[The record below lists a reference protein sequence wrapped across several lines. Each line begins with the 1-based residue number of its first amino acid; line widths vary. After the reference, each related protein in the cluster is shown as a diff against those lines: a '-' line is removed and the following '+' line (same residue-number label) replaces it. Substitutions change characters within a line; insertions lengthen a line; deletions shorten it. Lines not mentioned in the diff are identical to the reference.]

1 VQALLVPGAG
11 DPLRHVAGMTLLRRN
26 ILTVSHAGASIV
38 VFVTDDPA
46 LRQAAAA
53 AHPELRVVPVTEA
66 AAALDPAAPV
76 LLASA
81 SRVHDRNLGAALHA
95 ATLPPAGA
103 LALATPSPAGGP
115 LLLAPG
121 LATADLVTRAAT
133 AGLPAARAALAAH
146 LACTSHQTFEREQG
160 DIGDFGVR
168 GPEATEA
175 CFEHTG
181 AAPRAPQRWEH
192 ASKAPAYPPLAA
204 GGGEKCRLATTPPP
218 DPAFIDLD
226 VTDAATAATAT
237 EALWQSCRK
246 PIDGL
251 FSRYFNRYVSLFISR
266 RIVDT
271 PILPNHVSVF
281 CILLGLAAALV
292 TLGGTYGAI
301 LLGAILFELNSI
313 IDGVDGELARV
324 RWQFSRTGELLDSA
338 GDNIANFAFYGALTA
353 VMFDRGEAT
362 LGWVGVT
369 TLSMWAAH
377 LLYTYARLREI
388 RRGDVMIVR
397 NRVDALSAKST
408 LTTQLIDVL
417 RYKILRRDGFVS
429 LTLILAALGLHAAI
443 LYMVLAGATVLFANV
458 VLHFALGF
466 VGPPAPASASSR

>member
-1 VQALLVPGAG
+1 MQALLVPGAG

-26 ILTVSHAGASIV
+26 ILTVSHAGASRV
-38 VFVTDDPA
+38 VFVADDPA

-53 AHPELRVVPVTEA
+53 AHPELRVVPVADA

-95 ATLPPAGA
+95 APLPPAGA

-133 AGLPAARAALAAH
+133 AGLPAARAELA
-146 LACTSHQTFEREQG
+146 G
-160 DIGDFGVR
+160 
-168 GPEATEA
+168 
-175 CFEHTG
+175 
-181 AAPRAPQRWEH
+181 
-192 ASKAPAYPPLAA
+192 Y
-204 GGGEKCRLATTPPP
+204 LATTPPP